1 MRISHKRKKEEPKK
15 QFEFNENITV
25 PVVFVLDSNGEKIGQ
40 MNTADAVRKAQEQE
54 LDLVVINPKAEV
66 PIAKIMNFGQF
77 RYQQEKE
84 QRIRKA
90 HQHVVDTKV
99 VRMSLRIGKH
109 DIDIRKNQTKTFLN
123 EGDKVKIEIVLRG
136 RENQQAGLAFE
147 LLKNFLTDLNTEVPT
162 RFEQN
167 SERQGNKITT
177 IIVKT

>member
-15 QFEFNENITV
+15 NFSFNESISY
-25 PVVFVLDSNGEKIGQ
+25 PQVFTLGTDGASLGVL
-40 MNTADAVRKAQEQE
+40 NTADAIRMAREQE
-54 LDLVVINPKAEV
+54 LDLVVINPKAEP
-66 PIAKIMNFGQF
+66 PIAKIMDYGQF

-90 HQHVVDTKV
+90 HQHVIDTKV

-109 DIDIRKNQTKTFLN
+109 DIDIRKTQTIKFLN

-147 LLKNFLTDLNTEVPT
+147 SLKKFLAEINAEINT
-162 RFEQN
+162 RFEQPT
-167 SERQGNKITT
+167 ERQGNKITV
-177 IIVKT
+177 IIVKN

>member
-15 QFEFNENITV
+15 NFPYNENISC
-25 PVVFVLDSNGEKIGQ
+25 PQVFTLDSNGKALGILD
-40 MNTADAVRKAQEQE
+40 TAEAIRMARAEE
-54 LDLVVINPKAEV
+54 LDLVIINPIATP
-66 PIAKIMNFGQF
+66 PIAKFMDFGQF

-90 HQHVVDTKV
+90 HQHVVDTKG

-109 DIDIRKNQTKTFLN
+109 DIDIRKTQTIKFLN

-147 LLKNFLTDLNTEVPT
+147 ILKKFLADVNAEIST
-162 RFEQN
+162 RFEQIA
-167 SERQGNKITT
+167 ERQGNKITA

>member
-15 QFEFNENITV
+15 NFLFNESISFPN
-25 PVVFVLDSNGEKIGQ
+25 VFTLDSESKALGVMK
-40 MNTADAVRKAQEQE
+40 TADAIRTAREQE
-54 LDLVVINPKAEV
+54 LDLVVINPKAEP
-66 PIAKIMNFGQF
+66 PIAKIMDFGQF

-90 HQHVVDTKV
+90 HQHVVDTKC

-109 DIDIRKNQTKTFLN
+109 DLDIRKNQTLKFLN

-147 LLKNFLTDLNTEVPT
+147 ILKKFLAEINTEMTT
-162 RFEQN
+162 RFEQPT
-167 SERQGNKITT
+167 ERQGNKIIA

>member
-15 QFEFNENITV
+15 QFLYNENIDL
-25 PVVFVLDSNGEKIGQ
+25 PQVFTLDSDGTKLGI
-40 MNTADAVRKAQEQE
+40 MNTADAIRKAREQE
-54 LDLVVINPKAEV
+54 LDLVVINPKAEP

-77 RYQQEKE
+77 RYSQEKE

-109 DIDIRKNQTKTFLN
+109 DIDIRKTHTLKFLN

-136 RENQQAGLAFE
+136 RENQQGPLAFD
-147 LLKNFLTDLNTEVPT
+147 LMKNYLAEINAEIAT
-162 RFEQN
+162 RFEQQV
-167 SERQGNKITT
+167 ERQGNKVTA
-177 IIVKT
+177 IIVKN

>member
-15 QFEFNENITV
+15 NFLFNENISF
-25 PVVFVLDSNGEKIGQ
+25 PSVFTLDSDGKALGI
-40 MNTADAVRKAQEQE
+40 MKTADAIRTAREQE
-54 LDLVVINPKAEV
+54 LDLVLINPKAEP
-66 PIAKIMNFGQF
+66 PIAKIMDFGQF

-90 HQHVVDTKV
+90 HQHVVDTKCI
-99 VRMSLRIGKH
+99 RMSLRIGKH
-109 DIDIRKNQTKTFLN
+109 DLDIRKNQTLKFLN

-147 LLKNFLTDLNTEVPT
+147 NLKKFLAEVNAEMST
-162 RFEQN
+162 RFEQAA
-167 SERQGNKITT
+167 ERQGNKITV

>member
-15 QFEFNENITV
+15 NFLFNENISF
-25 PVVFVLDSNGEKIGQ
+25 PEVFTLDSNGERLGV
-40 MNTADAVRKAQEQE
+40 MNTADAIRAAKEQE
-54 LDLVVINPKAEV
+54 LDLVVINPKAEP
-66 PIAKIMNFGQF
+66 PIAKFMNFGQF

-90 HQHVVDTKV
+90 HQHVIDTKV

-109 DIDIRKNQTKTFLN
+109 DLDIRKTQTLKFLN

-147 LLKNFLTDLNTEVPT
+147 ILKKFLAEINTEINT

-167 SERQGNKITT
+167 TERQGNKITA
-177 IIVKT
+177 IIVKN